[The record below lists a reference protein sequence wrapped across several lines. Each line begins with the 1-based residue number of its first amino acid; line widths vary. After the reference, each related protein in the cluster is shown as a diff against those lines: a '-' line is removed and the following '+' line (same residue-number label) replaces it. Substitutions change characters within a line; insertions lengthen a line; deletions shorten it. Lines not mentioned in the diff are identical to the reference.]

1 MATRVQSQR
10 GGALIGIRS
19 HVSVYIIALGVYIAR
34 GALTLSCVPASD
46 FCSFS
51 AFRERCVEL
60 GAAIETEGD
69 SDSKRSQKHQRHTR
83 EYIRRH
89 GTQECDVR
97 AAEGKYYHVTPK
109 RAWLNV

>member
-19 HVSVYIIALGVYIAR
+19 HVSVYTR

-51 AFRERCVEL
+51 AFGERCAEL
-60 GAAIETEGD
+60 GAAIETEG
-69 SDSKRSQKHQRHTR
+69 DSKRSQKHQRHTR
-83 EYIRRH
+83 EVYSEHRN
-89 GTQECDVR
+89 DVR
-97 AAEGKYYHVTPK
+97 ACAAEGKYYHVTPK